1 MNDTSKRLLST
12 AIGAALLGAAGC
24 ADAVTVNPRG
34 TGQVLL
40 FPYYTVNGGNQTL
53 LTVVNTT
60 SDVKA
65 VKVRFREGLNSRD
78 VLNFNVYLAAYD
90 AWVAAVASVPG
101 QDAAQLVT
109 NDVSCTVP
117 RLDTLSP
124 AQLQFRNYHYT
135 GIEQDYP
142 SNLEAEYGTSVRTR
156 EGHIEM
162 IEMGRL
168 RTGAGATQLAEEVSL
183 REVGQPPAD
192 CNAPRSAWLPPAGAW
207 LADGAQDILA
217 PTGGLAG
224 NASIVDVADGTMV
237 SYAAVALVDF
247 YTDAAAPGAL
257 HGQPGSEL
265 PNLASASNGSGS
277 VFADVDVDGIG
288 PVREVFPAGARAV
301 DAVSLTLMRSTLS
314 NDFVADPSLG
324 AATEWVVTFPTR
336 GYYADTA
343 QLALPPFSNPFRDD
357 GRSREPA
364 VPSLFDRDAR
374 PWSFDPGCGIIGL
387 PPPEC
392 QPPNFTLDFSVN
404 VLAFPRQP
412 GATATPIFGATIDR
426 GARFVDVAGYAPGT
440 TAGWF
445 GLDFSDPA
453 QRTFHD
459 LFGPTTGLTYRGLPT
474 IGFATTRIVNT
485 AARPGLIAN
494 YAGAQP
500 HRGTLEG
507 VIVDASPETREPK
520 P

>member
-1 MNDTSKRLLST
+1 MSISKRLLGAT
-12 AIGAALLGAAGC
+12 IGATLFGATYGAG
-24 ADAVTVNPRG
+24 AVTVNPRG

-53 LTVVNTT
+53 VTVVNTT
-60 SDVKA
+60 GDVKA
-65 VKVRFREGLNSRD
+65 VRVRFREGYNSRD

-90 AWVAAVASVPG
+90 AWVAAIASVPG

-117 RLDTLSP
+117 RLDTLPP

-135 GIEQDYP
+135 GVEQDFP
-142 SNLEAEYGTSVRTR
+142 SSLAAEYGTSVRTR
-156 EGHIEM
+156 EGHVEM
-162 IEMGRL
+162 IEMGLL
-168 RTGAGATQLAEEVSL
+168 RTGTGATQLAEEVSL
-183 REVGQPPAD
+183 LAVGQPPAD
-192 CNAPRSAWLPPAGAW
+192 CEAPRLAWLPPAGAW
-207 LADGAQDILA
+207 VVNGARDILA

-224 NASIVDVADGTMV
+224 NAAIVDVADGTMV

-247 YTDAAAPGAL
+247 YTDGAAPGAL
-257 HGQPGSEL
+257 HSGPGTEQ
-265 PNLASASNGSGS
+265 PNLAAANNGGGS
-277 VFADVDVDGIG
+277 VFADVDVDGVG
-288 PVREVFPAGARAV
+288 PVREVFPAGARGV

-336 GYYADTA
+336 GHYADSA
-343 QLALPPFSNPFRDD
+343 QLALPPFSNPFQDD
-357 GRSREPA
+357 GRSREAA
-364 VPSLFDRDAR
+364 VPSLFDREAR

-392 QPPNFTLDFSVN
+392 QPPNFTLDYSVN

-412 GATATPIFGATIDR
+412 GATTTPIFGATIDR
-426 GARFVDVAGYAPGT
+426 GAKFIDVAAYAPLT

-445 GLDFSDPA
+445 GLDFSDPQ

-459 LFGPTTGLTYRGLPT
+459 LFGASTGRTYRGLPT
-474 IGFATTRIVNT
+474 IGFSATRIVNT